1 MSTTYRMKA
10 IEASLSTIAGV
21 PVEVT
26 IRGDREFTF
35 SMDGDHRG
43 EPLRRL
49 LADIRASGAEA
60 TVEVADISEPGF
72 PAFITCVYVE
82 AGES

>member
-10 IEASLSTIAGV
+10 IEASLSKIAGV

-26 IRGDREFTF
+26 IRGDAEFTF
-35 SMDGDHRG
+35 SMDGDHRAAA
-43 EPLRRL
+43 ERL
-49 LADIRASGAEA
+49 AADIRASGAEA
-60 TVEVADISEPGF
+60 AVEVDDISEPGF

-82 AGES
+82 TRV